1 MFVACPHCQFLVA
14 RDPQAHT
21 LPANCTR
28 CGKPLPVEDAVAQT
42 PSPSLATFL
51 HPAPSPGN
59 EAVTNATQAEAT
71 PVDTREDSANDTA
84 ADDVDPDAS
93 AAEPVSETIET
104 VEVIEAH
111 ASAEPDGMIDTV
123 EATTTTTD
131 DVAASP
137 DTERDAA
144 LSAQADDAPHS
155 EVPIDASQV
164 AAVVDAKPKARGPTG
179 PRFLQRA
186 RTTPVHTKQARI
198 QWFALIA
205 LSLLLCAQVV
215 LADRARLATQAG
227 WRPIVVALCG
237 VFRCDVP
244 TWREPAAFTML
255 SRDVRPI
262 IGSPGALQAQA
273 TFRNEARWA
282 QAWPVILLTLKDA
295 DGRTLGARALQPDD
309 YLPQGE
315 ASPSIGPG
323 QSAQMAVRVKEP
335 SANVVAFS
343 FDFR

>member
-14 RDPQAHT
+14 RDPQARA
-21 LPANCTR
+21 LPAACTR
-28 CGKPLPVEDAVAQT
+28 CGKPLPAEDAASAT
-42 PSPSLATFL
+42 AAPSLATFL
-51 HPAPSPGN
+51 HPAPSPTDDAGT
-59 EAVTNATQAEAT
+59 EVTQAEAT
-71 PVDTREDSANDTA
+71 PVEANDA
-84 ADDVDPDAS
+84 HADDIAAHAVEPDAPGPEPAS
-93 AAEPVSETIET
+93 DDADADASVHPDATMDAAEATIET
-104 VEVIEAH
+104 DTAPV
-111 ASAEPDGMIDTV
+111 ASSEDA
-123 EATTTTTD
+123 
-131 DVAASP
+131 
-137 DTERDAA
+137 DAA
-144 LSAQADDAPHS
+144 LSAQTDAAPHR
-155 EVPIDASQV
+155 EATIEAPQ
-164 AAVVDAKPKARGPTG
+164 AAVVIDAKSKARGPTG

-186 RTTPVHTKQARI
+186 RTTPVHAKQAKV
-198 QWFALIA
+198 QWFAVVA

-227 WRPIVVALCG
+227 WRPLVVALCG

-262 IGSPGALQAQA
+262 VGSPGALQAQA

>member
-14 RDPQAHT
+14 RDPQVHT
-21 LPANCTR
+21 LPAHCTR
-28 CGKPLPVEDAVAQT
+28 CGKPLPAEDAAAPT

-51 HPAPSPGN
+51 HPAPSSDDEASTDAPQAAAAPVDVRDDSIS
-59 EAVTNATQAEAT
+59 AVTAHVAE
-71 PVDTREDSANDTA
+71 PERSA
-84 ADDVDPDAS
+84 P
-93 AAEPVSETIET
+93 EPVSEV
-104 VEVIEAH
+104 VEVTDPLEPVAATTADIAD
-111 ASAEPDGMIDTV
+111 ASSS
-123 EATTTTTD
+123 EAT
-131 DVAASP
+131 DV
-137 DTERDAA
+137 A
-144 LSAQADDAPHS
+144 LSAQADAAPHR
-155 EVPIDASQV
+155 DASVEASQAATLV
-164 AAVVDAKPKARGPTG
+164 AARPNARGPTG

-186 RTTPVHTKQARI
+186 RTTPVHAKQARL
-198 QWFALIA
+198 QWLAVIA
-205 LSLLLCAQVV
+205 LSLLLFAQVV

-227 WRPIVVALCG
+227 WRPLVVALCG

-262 IGSPGALQAQA
+262 IGRPGALQAQA
-273 TFRNEARWA
+273 TFRNDARWA

-295 DGRTLGARALQPDD
+295 DGRTLGARALQPVD